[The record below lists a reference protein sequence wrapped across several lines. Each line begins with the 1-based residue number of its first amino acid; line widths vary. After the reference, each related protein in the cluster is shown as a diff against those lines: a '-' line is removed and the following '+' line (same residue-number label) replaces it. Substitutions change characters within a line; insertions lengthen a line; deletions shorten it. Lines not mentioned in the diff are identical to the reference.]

1 MRPTG
6 SKSSTSTCSYSLVV
20 VDRSVGVVFVLC
32 NKCIEDRA
40 FIGFLRYQWYGMYI
54 PGEFERAVLYFVN
67 AIKPPVHLYLYLIPV
82 EVIIS
87 MSSCTSD
94 RLLDARVAALETK
107 LGLRSSSVSK
117 VDVESRL
124 NALQAT
130 VDKHTTPQFRSVWKE
145 SMDLLRELDPGP
157 GLTHQQQPL
166 LYKRQEVLAAAET
179 LEKDM
184 GELAKILHLL
194 SQGRASASSTP
205 LREDAVTQAPI
216 LTNLSVSPEDQRRL
230 DALRVTF
237 EDLNTRTRVMAL
249 RLNQLLEC
257 YHSVMSAASEKC
269 ILADE
274 LLSAREAT

>member
-1 MRPTG
+1 
-6 SKSSTSTCSYSLVV
+6 
-20 VDRSVGVVFVLC
+20 
-32 NKCIEDRA
+32 
-40 FIGFLRYQWYGMYI
+40 
-54 PGEFERAVLYFVN
+54 
-67 AIKPPVHLYLYLIPV
+67 
-82 EVIIS
+82 